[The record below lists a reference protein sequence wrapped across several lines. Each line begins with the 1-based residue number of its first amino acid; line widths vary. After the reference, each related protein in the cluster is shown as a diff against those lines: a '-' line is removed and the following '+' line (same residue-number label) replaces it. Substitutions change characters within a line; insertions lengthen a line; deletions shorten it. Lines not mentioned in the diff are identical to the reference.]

1 MSPRGGSAAGEAGD
15 ARPENRD
22 AYGAPRAGSAAG
34 EAGDARPENRDACGA
49 PRAAIVGTGYVARVH
64 AHALRELGVR
74 IVAVCGRSTTAVLAR
89 DLGAAAYDD
98 LADLLEAERPDAL
111 HVCTPNAAHAE
122 QALLA
127 LERGVHVVCEKP
139 LAVSSAEAERLVDAA
154 AASGLVAA
162 CCYHCRG
169 YPLVERIRA
178 EVEAGTVGTVRA
190 VHGRYACDDLFQ
202 MPTGWRYDPTAAG
215 PSYVVGDLGTHWLD
229 LAEHVT
235 GLRVA
240 EVFAEF
246 VGEPLEHWA
255 SLLLRLEGGAVGSVV
270 LFAGAAGRKNQLLF
284 ELEGSSG
291 GLSWDQEKPNTLFLR
306 HATEPTRIVPKAA
319 GPLAR
324 YPAGHAEGYGDAFRN
339 VFDNVYRAILGEP
352 HEPYPTFADGARGV
366 ATLEAVVRSAG
377 DGRWAPVG

>member
-1 MSPRGGSAAGEAGD
+1 
-15 ARPENRD
+15 
-22 AYGAPRAGSAAG
+22 
-34 EAGDARPENRDACGA
+34 
-49 PRAAIVGTGYVARVH
+49 VGTGYVARVH

-74 IVAVCGRSTTAVLAR
+74 VVAVCGRSTGAVLGGE
-89 DLGAAAYDD
+89 LGAAVYDD
-98 LADLLEAERPDAL
+98 LAGLLEAERPDAL

-139 LAVSSAEAERLVDAA
+139 LAVSSGEAERLVDAA
-154 AASGLVAA
+154 AESGLVAA

-169 YPLVERIRA
+169 YPLVERMRA

-190 VHGRYACDDLFQ
+190 VHGRYACDDVFQ
-202 MPTGWRYDPTAAG
+202 LPTGWRYDPAAAG
-215 PSYVVGDLGTHWLD
+215 SSYVVGDLGTHWLD

-246 VGEPLEHWA
+246 IGEPLEHWA
-255 SLLLRLEGGAVGSVV
+255 SLLLRFGGGAVGSVV
-270 LFAGAAGRKNQLLF
+270 LSAGAAGRKNQLLL

-291 GLSWDQEKPNTLFLR
+291 GLTWDQEEPNTLLLR
-306 HATEPTRIVPKAA
+306 HAIDPIQIVPKAD
-319 GPLAR
+319 GLLAR

-339 VFDNVYRAILGEP
+339 VFENVYRAIRGEP

-366 ATLEAVVRSAG
+366 AGVEAAVRSAR
-377 DGRWAPVG
+377 DGSWTTVG